1 MFFSIKK
8 QGEKADQLK
17 LQAGRFSLFQNIF
30 NACVCKDVKERERES
45 KAKQSNFNHSTLLI
59 ITSVY

>member
-17 LQAGRFSLFQNIF
+17 MQAGRFSLFQNI
-30 NACVCKDVKERERES
+30 
-45 KAKQSNFNHSTLLI
+45 
-59 ITSVY
+59 VYARV

>member
-1 MFFSIKK
+1 MLFSIKK

-30 NACVCKDVKERERES
+30 NACVCKDVKEREREREQS
-45 KAKQSNFNHSTLLI
+45 KAILI
-59 ITSVY
+59 IQHS

>member
-30 NACVCKDVKERERES
+30 NACVCKDVKERERER
-45 KAKQSNFNHSTLLI
+45 AKQSKAILI
-59 ITSVY
+59 IQHS

>member
-30 NACVCKDVKERERES
+30 NACVCKDVKERERER
-45 KAKQSNFNHSTLLI
+45 AKQSKAILI
-59 ITSVY
+59 IPHS